1 MRFFLA
7 KTKGERKSEI
17 IYESFSRWTKKL
29 RLEKEGSETRK
40 GMMNCAK
47 MIRPFDK
54 RHRIL

>member
-1 MRFFLA
+1 M
-7 KTKGERKSEI
+7 KGERKSEI